1 MSSPSDEST
10 RLRELQRDRVG
21 WEDAS
26 DDRLRLNSAD
36 EAVPD
41 VWLPA
46 DDTDDVLRENGTGEA
61 VLDDPRLDDH
71 LCAGPR
77 PLLSGVETRSG
88 TSSSPVKSC
97 AALSCAICVLW
108 YCCMLWRIRLL
119 NMGLWASVEG

>member
-10 RLRELQRDRVG
+10 RLRELQRDSVG
-21 WEDAS
+21 W
-26 DDRLRLNSAD
+26 DDSIPLGA
-36 EAVPD
+36 
-41 VWLPA
+41 WLPA

-88 TSSSPVKSC
+88 TSSSPVESC
-97 AALSCAICVLW
+97 VALSCAICVWW
-108 YCCMLWRIRLL
+108 YSCRLWRTRSL
-119 NMGLWASVEG
+119 NMGFWVRVEGKR